1 MSGIVL
7 TDNARGGANLLNVGN
22 EARGVMTPD
31 EALEK
36 AGLNFTVE
44 LRQCK
49 TEDGKPMEGIAGI
62 MYTVRTDNNQVLGN
76 GLSKGYGI
84 VQNQTVMNTVMEICG
99 HAGATIERI
108 GSRKNGAN
116 WFTIARLPQE
126 YSIMVGTEDPA
137 QVYMIF
143 QNSHDGSG
151 SLKITFTSIR
161 LSCFNQMPAMKAE
174 GTQLK
179 FSHTSG
185 VIDRMFSKVD
195 NVLETVRKSIQ
206 TYEVSYN
213 KMLDTRI
220 DRESAIDLIDYL
232 IGSKMGMYK
241 NADGKLEHKYSG
253 KHENMRNKIIENL
266 DHESNN
272 VDNMR
277 GTVWAVYN
285 AYTYFIDHQRTLN
298 STTGELKPE
307 GRENAIFNDGRRK
320 RERAVARCLEVC

>member
-22 EARGVMTPD
+22 DARGVMTPD

-49 TEDGKPMEGIAGI
+49 TEDGNLMEGIAGNQ
-62 MYTVRTDNNQVLGN
+62 YTVRTDNNQVLGN

-84 VQNQTVMNTVMEICG
+84 VQNQTVADTIIEICG
-99 HAGATIERI
+99 HADATIERI
-108 GSRKNGAN
+108 GSRKNGASM
-116 WFTIARLPQE
+116 FCIARLPQE
-126 YSIMVGTEDPA
+126 YSVMVGTEDPA

-161 LSCFNQMPAMKAE
+161 LHCFNQMPAMLKE
-174 GTQLK
+174 GTQIKL
-179 FSHTSG
+179 SHTSG
-185 VIDRMFSKVD
+185 INKNLFSKID
-195 NVLETVRKSIQ
+195 NVLVAVRESIETL
-206 TYEVSYN
+206 EVSYN
-213 KMLDTRI
+213 QMLDTKI
-220 DRESAIDLIDYL
+220 DREKAIDLIDYL

-241 NADGKLEHKYSG
+241 NADGEKVLKYSG
-253 KHENMRNKIIENL
+253 KHESQRNKIIENL

-320 RERAVARCLEVC
+320 RERAVVRCLEVC

>member
-31 EALEK
+31 EALDK

-44 LRQCK
+44 LRQCR
-49 TEDGKPMEGIAGI
+49 TNEGQLMDGIAGN

-84 VQNQTVMNTVMEICG
+84 IQNQTAMNAVMEICG
-99 HAGATIERI
+99 HTGSSIERI

-116 WFTIARLPQE
+116 WFCIARLPQE
-126 YSIMVGTEDPA
+126 YNIMVGREDPA

-161 LSCFNQMPAMKAE
+161 LSCFNQMPAILRE

-185 VIDRMFSKVD
+185 IIDRMFSKVD
-195 NVLETVRKSIQ
+195 NILMAVRESIETL
-206 TYEVSYN
+206 EVSYN
-213 KMLDTRI
+213 QMLDTRI
-220 DRESAIDLIDYL
+220 DREKAIDLIDYL

-241 NADGKLEHKYSG
+241 NVDGEKVLKYSG
-253 KHENMRNKIIENL
+253 KHESQRNKIIENL
-266 DHESNN
+266 DHDSNN

>member
-22 EARGVMTPD
+22 EAKGVMTPD

-84 VQNQTVMNTVMEICG
+84 VQNQTVANTIIEICG

-108 GSRKNGAN
+108 GSRKNGASM
-116 WFTIARLPQE
+116 FCVAVLPQE
-126 YSIMVGTEDPA
+126 YSVMVGQEDPA
-137 QVYMIF
+137 QVYMVF

-161 LSCFNQMPAMKAE
+161 MFCQNQMPMFSREAQIK
-174 GTQLK
+174 L
-179 FSHTSG
+179 SHTSG
-185 VIDRMFSKVD
+185 INNKLFSKID

-220 DRESAIDLIDYL
+220 DREKAIDLIDYL
-232 IGSKMGMYK
+232 IGSKMGMYN
-241 NADGKLEHKYSG
+241 NADGEKVLKYSG